1 MNTTPKIDFKSEAVF
16 LRTDTGNICQLQK
29 LGTERWGFVCLTCPV
44 NTPLAQSVT
53 ASSAVGVA
61 VYLGFDVHTTP
72 LKDFR
77 ALLGEQFP
85 AND

>member
-1 MNTTPKIDFKSEAVF
+1 MNTIDFKTDAVF
-16 LRTDTGNICQLQK
+16 LRTESGNVCQLQK
-29 LGTERWGFVCLTCPV
+29 LGTERWGFVSLTCPIH
-44 NTPLAQSVT
+44 TPLAQSVT

-61 VYLGFDVHTTP
+61 VHLGFEIHTTP

-85 AND
+85 EH